1 MEFDFWHWWILAVGL
16 MTLEVLLPTFFFIWL
31 GAAAFVTG
39 IILWLMPSL
48 SWEIQL
54 VIFAVL
60 SIVSVIVSRKYY
72 DNSEVATDEPFL
84 NRRSE
89 QYIGRVITLKEPI
102 VDGTGKIKV
111 DDSIWKVVG
120 EDCPVGTRIRVV
132 SADNVLLHVEVV

>member
-1 MEFDFWHWWILAVGL
+1 MEFDFWHWWILAVGM

-48 SWEIQL
+48 SWEMQL
-54 VIFAVL
+54 VIFSVL
-60 SIVSVIVSRKYY
+60 SIISVVVSRRYY
-72 DNSEVATDEPFL
+72 DNSKVDTDEPLL

-89 QYIGRVITLKEPI
+89 QYVGRVITLKEAI
-102 VDGTGKIKV
+102 VDGTGKIQV

-120 EDCPVGTRIRVV
+120 EDCPAGTKIRVV
-132 SADNVLLHVEVV
+132 SADSVLLHVEVA

>member
-1 MEFDFWHWWILAVGL
+1 MEFDFWHWWILAVGM

-54 VIFAVL
+54 VIFSVL

-72 DNSEVATDEPFL
+72 DNGEVDTDEPFL

-102 VDGTGKIKV
+102 IDGTGKIKV

-120 EDCPVGTRIRVV
+120 DDCPAGTKIRVV